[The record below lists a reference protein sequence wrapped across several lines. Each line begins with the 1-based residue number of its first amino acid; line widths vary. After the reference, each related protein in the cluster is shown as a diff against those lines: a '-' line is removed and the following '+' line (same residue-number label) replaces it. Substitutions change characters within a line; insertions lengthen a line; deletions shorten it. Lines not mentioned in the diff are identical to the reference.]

1 MNQIEQ
7 LEEQILVKE
16 QLDVTQKIQIIPE
29 DLSMY
34 GSSDPQEQ
42 QVLRKHQDILEQ
54 DYPNQPL
61 CISTRVK
68 QLGYKDSNKGDYQQI
83 GKILKKLYSQEYSGA
98 EPQKREQ
105 YVYKAKCSVNCYYY
119 SDRKIMDKAIKEY
132 YLKKKSKTVSQLA
145 S

>member
-7 LEEQILVKE
+7 LEEQILGKE
-16 QLDVTQKIQIIPE
+16 KLDVTQKIQIIPE

-61 CISTRVK
+61 CISFVPSVANHTLIEVNG
-68 QLGYKDSNKGDYQQI
+68 QLSHIKPIFVNI
-83 GKILKKLYSQEYSGA
+83 VALNLKLPG
-98 EPQKREQ
+98 
-105 YVYKAKCSVNCYYY
+105 SV
-119 SDRKIMDKAIKEY
+119 
-132 YLKKKSKTVSQLA
+132 
-145 S
+145 